1 MHSMTSK
8 TGKVPLMGL
17 FDFLFGEKK
26 SPRVEFVADQL
37 WMSIGE
43 KYAGLAEEITERLNS
58 ESVLILL
65 VAHFSDVL
73 QRLNEFVVESG
84 SVPVRAV
91 LAINLSSDVAERMRL
106 DESVTIDI
114 IVAERH
120 PLASAD
126 ERIVE
131 FAEELPCRTRLSYH
145 LSMEDPFL
153 VRFGGATMKQMFE
166 MFKLEQGESMQSN
179 MLSRRIKKAQQKME
193 RNAFDNSPANSAEE
207 WLEKNYP

>member
-1 MHSMTSK
+1 
-8 TGKVPLMGL
+8 MGL
-17 FDFLFGEKK
+17 FDFLFSTKK
-26 SPRVEFVADQL
+26 PTRVELVADQL
-37 WMSIGE
+37 WMTIDE
-43 KYAGLAEEITERLNS
+43 KYAGLARDISERLDS
-58 ESVLILL
+58 ESALILL
-65 VAHFSDVL
+65 VAHFPDIL
-73 QRLNEFVVESG
+73 QRLNDFVVESG

-91 LAINLSSDVAERMRL
+91 LASQLFNDVAARMQL

-126 ERIVE
+126 EQIVE

-145 LSMEDPFL
+145 LSLEDPFL
-153 VRFGGATMKQMFE
+153 VKFGGATMKQMFE
-166 MFKLEQGESMQSN
+166 MFKLDAGESMQSN